1 MAVIEAFAT
10 TYLALDAATVTFSS
24 LGTYDHLQ
32 VRASLRGSSATV
44 TTHFHMRPNGD
55 TTGLNFFDWMEG
67 YGSTSW
73 SDGRF
78 TSYPYQNLYEMPMGA
93 HDASAY
99 ATWVIDFPD
108 YRSTTKTTTFN
119 YIRGMQGITGAYGT
133 PTGSS
138 GPSQV
143 MMGQGVYNSALALTS
158 FELLCSTGS
167 FARGATFT
175 VYGIQDS

>member
-1 MAVIEAFAT
+1 MAAIEAIAT
-10 TYLALDAATVTFSS
+10 TYLEADTASVTFSS
-24 LGTYDHLQ
+24 LGSYEHLQ
-32 VRASLRGSSATV
+32 VRASLRGNSAGTA
-44 TTHFHMRPNGD
+44 THLWLRPNGD
-55 TTGLNFFDWMEG
+55 TSVINWFDWMEG
-67 YGSTSW
+67 YGSPSW

-138 GPSQV
+138 GPTQV

-158 FELLCSTGS
+158 LVFLPSTGS
-167 FARGATFT
+167 FARGSTFT